1 MDAYV
6 MSGVD
11 ETDIQ
16 GNEGAV
22 RTVVSGTYASRCDDQ
37 VILVDQSSTGL
48 DVEASQRGVVC
59 IK

>member
-1 MDAYV
+1 MMDAYV

-37 VILVDQSSTGL
+37 VILD
-48 DVEASQRGVVC
+48 
-59 IK
+59 